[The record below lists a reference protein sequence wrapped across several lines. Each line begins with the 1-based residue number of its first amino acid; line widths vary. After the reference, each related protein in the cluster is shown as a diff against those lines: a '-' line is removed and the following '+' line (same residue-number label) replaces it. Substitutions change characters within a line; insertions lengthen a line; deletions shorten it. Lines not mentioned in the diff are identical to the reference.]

1 MKRLR
6 LPSLTSLKNF
16 EAVARHLNFTKAGHE
31 LCVTQ
36 GAVSHQVKL
45 LEEDLQT
52 PLLIRGRAGI
62 ELTHNGIKLLAV
74 LSDAFDDLGG
84 VIQEIRDDVS
94 ANRKRLKIHVTPQF
108 CHYWFAP
115 RITQFSAE
123 NPDIEV
129 YVSAAPPS
137 SVPHIDEYAL
147 QIVSA
152 GTQLEGTPFADK
164 LFSSNLVP
172 LCNPRL
178 LDACRPSEVLSRNTL
193 LCETSHDW
201 WPEWHAVAG
210 SQSQPSDRRLH
221 FDDPVAMVRVAASG
235 TGALMGSAT
244 LLREYISSEQL
255 IAPYDPDLFVSRAYY
270 LVCGNEVASS
280 DPAKAFRAWLLDEIK
295 VTAAV

>member
-45 LEEDLQT
+45 LEEELQT
-52 PLLIRGRAGI
+52 PLMVRGRAGI
-62 ELTHNGIKLLAV
+62 ELTSNGVKLLAV
-74 LSDAFDDLGG
+74 LSNAFDDLGG

-94 ANRKRLKIHVTPQF
+94 SNRKRLKIHVTPQF

-137 SVPHIDEYAL
+137 SVPNIDEYAL

-152 GTQLEGTPFADK
+152 GRQMEGGLFTDK

-172 LCNPRL
+172 LCNPNL
-178 LDACRPSEVLSRNTL
+178 LEACGPHEILSRNTL

-201 WPEWHAVAG
+201 WPEWFAVAG
-210 SQSQPSDRRLH
+210 NQSRPSERRLH

-235 TGALMGSAT
+235 TGALMGSPI
-244 LLREYISSEQL
+244 LLREYVSSEQL
-255 IAPYDPDLFVSRAYY
+255 IAPYDPGLCVARAYY

-280 DPAKAFRAWLLDEIK
+280 DPAKVFRTWLLDEINT
-295 VTAAV
+295 TAAA

>member
-16 EAVARHLNFTKAGHE
+16 EAVARHLSFTKAGHE

-45 LEEDLQT
+45 LEEELQT
-52 PLLIRGRAGI
+52 PLMVRGRTGI
-62 ELTHNGIKLLAV
+62 ELTGNGLKLLGV
-74 LSDAFDDLGG
+74 LSNAFDDLGG

-123 NPDIEV
+123 HPDLEV

-137 SVPHIDEYAL
+137 SIPHIDEHAL

-152 GTQLEGTPFADK
+152 GKQLENAPFTHK
-164 LFSSNLVP
+164 LFSADLVP
-172 LCNPRL
+172 LCNPHL
-178 LDACRPSEVLSRNTL
+178 LDACGPNEILSRNTL

-201 WPEWHAVAG
+201 WPEWYAMTGGQFH
-210 SQSQPSDRRLH
+210 PSERRLH

-244 LLREYISSEQL
+244 LLHEYISSEQL
-255 IAPYDPDLFVSRAYY
+255 IAPYGHDLCVPRAYY
-270 LVCGNEVASS
+270 LVSGNQVAASK
-280 DPAKAFRAWLLDEIK
+280 PAKAFRDWLLEEIHMN
-295 VTAAV
+295 AAA